1 MNNRIRDKL
10 SDLTFELKKYHRR
23 YRSSFRNAV
32 IFYVFIIVF
41 LLTYAGILGYKIQEL
56 AEPRTAAALIGSKV
70 IVAPEYGRDLD
81 PVAELV
87 AQSTIRIFP
96 LAFQQ
101 IGDSARMNIDAS
113 AETLSRK
120 ISEQYLMYLNTAA
133 ANAIRREN
141 AGKDFEK
148 RLLDGLSDQMDHT
161 ALDEYLRTK
170 YAYSL
175 PYFHTYINRLRRKPV
190 RELSKKEYV
199 ERDILLCWLFL
210 LDNDRYKDTDHAAAL
225 FEITSSVP
233 AALEEIAKERAKAR

>member
-1 MNNRIRDKL
+1 MNHGIMEKL
-10 SDLTFELKKYHRR
+10 SDLTFELKKHRRR

-41 LLTYAGILGYKIQEL
+41 LLVYAGILGYKIQEL

-81 PVAELV
+81 PVAELL

-96 LAFQQ
+96 MAFQQ
-101 IGDSARMNIDAS
+101 IGGSVRAEIDAS
-113 AETLSRK
+113 AEMLSRK
-120 ISEQYLMYLNTAA
+120 ISEQYLLWLNTAT
-133 ANAIRREN
+133 ANAMRRKN
-141 AGKDFEK
+141 TGKDFET
-148 RLLDGLSDQMDHT
+148 LLLNDLADRMDHT
-161 ALDEYLRTK
+161 ALDEHLRTK
-170 YAYSL
+170 FVYSL
-175 PYFHTYINRLRRKPV
+175 PYFHSYINRLRRKSV

-210 LDNDRYKDTDHAAAL
+210 QDNDRYKDTAHAAAL

-233 AALEEIAKERAKAR
+233 AALEEIARERARVK